1 MRSEGLTGTAL
12 ITMICLLLLQPAVAA
27 AQDGDAVSL
36 VGDTGGIQDG
46 QLLSVEAGATEPA
59 SELSDSEHPVYHLR
73 LEPFSDEGALTL
85 GLDELLALA
94 VEHNLGL
101 ARQYY
106 NVEKGHYSVDQTYY
120 AFDPTLSGSLSYSSN
135 TASMAGGALG
145 SSSSYSGAS
154 ISYAIPQ
161 EFGDSFEFSYAAGS
175 SGDPSDDDSLKSG
188 SLGLRYRRPLER
200 GAGYYYNRIGRYIAS
215 NNLLLSYDKLD
226 DDVRSLKKRVL
237 DAYYLAVSARRTIDV
252 REASLEVAL
261 QQLERSVERYKVGMA
276 IRTELLQAENSVLT
290 QRASLL
296 GAHKNFDNLLDSLSV
311 LLGLPQEIKL
321 VIDADSALVTLGSG
335 ELSAELWELV
345 LANSYELK
353 SLNMQLN
360 NLRLSR
366 DQQLHQLKPDV
377 SLSLSYDRSSADNNA
392 GRAFT
397 GLDDVDYGANLSWS
411 TTPGKRAA
419 RAGLAQ
425 TELDLASLD
434 LSIQE
439 LELTLKA
446 RLRELERDLST
457 LYQQIEL
464 AEGNLAVI
472 RETLTIQQERL
483 DVGLAVTLDVVEA
496 QEDVLAAELAL
507 LSARVAYQQAY
518 REILLMAGLI

>member
-12 ITMICLLLLQPAVAA
+12 ITILCLLLLQGAA
-27 AQDGDAVSL
+27 AAGQDGDAVSL
-36 VGDTGGIQDG
+36 VGGDSSIESG
-46 QLLSVEAGATEPA
+46 QLLIEQVGAMEPA
-59 SELSDSEHPVYHLR
+59 SEDSGGEHPVYHLR

-94 VEHNLGL
+94 VENNLGL

-106 NVEKGHYSVDQTYY
+106 NIEKDHYSVDQTYY
-120 AFDPTLSGSLSYSSN
+120 AFDPTLSSSLSYSNN
-135 TASMAGGALG
+135 TASMAGGATG
-145 SSSSYSGAS
+145 SSSSYSSAG

-175 SGDPSDDDSLKSG
+175 SGDPTEDDSLKGG
-188 SLGLRYRRPLER
+188 SLGVSYRRPLGR
-200 GAGYYYNRIGRYIAS
+200 GAGLYYNRIGRYIAS

-226 DDVRSLKKRVL
+226 DDVRRLKKNVL
-237 DAYYLAVSARRTIDV
+237 DAYYLAVAARRAIAV

-261 QQLERSVERYKVGMA
+261 KQLERTVERYKVGMA
-276 IRTELLQAENSVLT
+276 IRTEMLQAENSVLV

-296 GAHKNFDNLLDSLSV
+296 GAHKDYDNLADSLSV
-311 LLGLPQEIKL
+311 LLGLPQEIEL
-321 VIDADSALVTLGSG
+321 AIDGDSALVVLGSG
-335 ELSAELWELV
+335 ELSADLWDLV
-345 LANSYELK
+345 LANSYDLK

-377 SLSLSYDRSSADNNA
+377 NLSLSYDRGSSDTNA

-397 GLDDVDYGANLSWS
+397 GLDEVDYGASLSWS
-411 TTPGKRAA
+411 ATPGKRAA

-434 LSIQE
+434 LGIQE

-446 RLRELERDLST
+446 RLRELERNLST
-457 LYQQIEL
+457 LYQQIGL
-464 AEGNLAVI
+464 AEGNLAVVE
-472 RETLTIQQERL
+472 ETLLIQQERL

-496 QEDVLAAELAL
+496 QEDLLAAELAL